1 MLQGISKLLTGDLL
15 KALCDMGH
23 GDELVIADAN
33 YPGESVAK
41 RLIRC
46 PGVSGTDLLRAIAP
60 LIPLDAYNPTPA
72 LVMQLTDSDRAKGMP
87 NPAIWG
93 EYEAILR
100 QNYGADTRV
109 NTIERYA
116 FYERAKA
123 AYLVIQTG
131 EERIYGNLLL
141 AKGVIA

>member
-33 YPGESVAK
+33 FPGETVAR

-60 LIPLDAYNPTPA
+60 LIPLDAYSPAPA

-87 NPAIWG
+87 DPAIWG

-100 QNYGADTRV
+100 EHYGADTRV

-116 FYERAKA
+116 FYERARS

>member
-33 YPGESVAK
+33 FPGESVAK

-60 LIPLDAYNPTPA
+60 LIPLDAYNPAPA

-87 NPAIWG
+87 DPAIWG

-123 AYLVIQTG
+123 AHLVIQTG

>member
-33 YPGESVAK
+33 FPGESVAK

-60 LIPLDAYNPTPA
+60 LIPLDAYNPAPA
-72 LVMQLTDSDRAKGMP
+72 LVMQLTDGDRAKGMP
-87 NPAIWG
+87 DPAIWG

-100 QNYGADTRV
+100 QNYGADTCV

>member
-33 YPGESVAK
+33 FPGESVAR

-46 PGVSGTDLLRAIAP
+46 PGISGTDLLRAIAP
-60 LIPLDAYNPTPA
+60 LIPLDAYSPAPA

-87 NPAIWG
+87 DPAIWG

>member
-33 YPGESVAK
+33 FPGERVAR
-41 RLIRC
+41 RLIRL
-46 PGVSGTDLLRAIAP
+46 PGISGTELLRAIAP
-60 LIPLDAYNPTPA
+60 LIPLDAYSPA

-87 NPAIWG
+87 DPAIWG
-93 EYEAILR
+93 EYEYILR
-100 QNYGADTRV
+100 QHYGADTRV
-109 NTIERYA
+109 NTIERYS

>member
-33 YPGESVAK
+33 FPGERVAR
-41 RLIRC
+41 RLIRL
-46 PGVSGTDLLRAIAP
+46 PGISGTELLRAIAP
-60 LIPLDAYNPTPA
+60 LIPLDAYSPAPA

-87 NPAIWG
+87 DPAIWG

-100 QNYGADTRV
+100 EHYGEDTRV
-109 NTIERYA
+109 DTIERQA
-116 FYERAKA
+116 FYERAKT

>member
-33 YPGESVAK
+33 FPGESVAK

-46 PGVSGTDLLRAIAP
+46 PGISGTDLLRAIAP
-60 LIPLDAYNPTPA
+60 LIPLDAYSPAPA

-87 NPAIWG
+87 DPAIWG

-100 QNYGADTRV
+100 QHYGADTRV

>member
-33 YPGESVAK
+33 FPGESVAK

-60 LIPLDAYNPTPA
+60 LIPLDAYSPAPA
-72 LVMQLTDSDRAKGMP
+72 LVMQLTDSDRAKRMP
-87 NPAIWG
+87 DPAIWG

-100 QNYGADTRV
+100 EHYGADTRV

-116 FYERAKA
+116 FYERAKS

>member
-33 YPGESVAK
+33 FPGERVAR
-41 RLIRC
+41 RLIRL
-46 PGVSGTDLLRAIAP
+46 PGISGTELLRAIAP
-60 LIPLDAYNPTPA
+60 LIPLDAYSPAPA

-87 NPAIWG
+87 DPAIWG

-100 QNYGADTRV
+100 EHYGEDTRV
-109 NTIERYA
+109 DTTERQA
-116 FYERAKA
+116 FYERAKT

>member
-33 YPGESVAK
+33 FPGESVAK

-46 PGVSGTDLLRAIAP
+46 PGISGTDLLRAIAP
-60 LIPLDAYNPTPA
+60 LIPLDAYSPAPA

-87 NPAIWG
+87 DPAIWG

>member
-33 YPGESVAK
+33 FPRERVAR
-41 RLIRC
+41 RLIRL
-46 PGVSGTDLLRAIAP
+46 PGISGTDILRAIAP
-60 LIPLDAYNPTPA
+60 LIPLDAYSPAPA

-87 NPAIWG
+87 DPVIWG

-100 QNYGADTRV
+100 EHYGEDTRV
-109 NTIERYA
+109 DTIERQA
-116 FYERAKA
+116 FYERAKT

>member
-33 YPGESVAK
+33 FPGERVAR
-41 RLIRC
+41 RLIRL
-46 PGVSGTDLLRAIAP
+46 PGISGTELLRAIAP
-60 LIPLDAYNPTPA
+60 LIPLDAYSPAPA
-72 LVMQLTDSDRAKGMP
+72 LVMHLTDSDRAKGMP
-87 NPAIWG
+87 DPAIWG

-100 QNYGADTRV
+100 EHYGEDTRV
-109 NTIERYA
+109 DTIERQA
-116 FYERAKA
+116 FYKRAKT

>member
-33 YPGESVAK
+33 FPGERIAR
-41 RLIRC
+41 RLIRL
-46 PGVSGTDLLRAIAP
+46 PGVSGTELLRAIAP
-60 LIPLDAYNPTPA
+60 LIPLDSYSPAPA

-87 NPAIWG
+87 DPAIWG

>member
-33 YPGESVAK
+33 FPGERVAR
-41 RLIRC
+41 RLIRL
-46 PGVSGTDLLRAIAP
+46 PGISGTELLRAIAP
-60 LIPLDAYNPTPA
+60 LIPLDAYSPAPA

-87 NPAIWG
+87 DPAIWG

-100 QNYGADTRV
+100 EHYGADTRV

-116 FYERAKA
+116 FYERAKS

>member
-33 YPGESVAK
+33 FPGERVAR
-41 RLIRC
+41 RLIRL
-46 PGVSGTDLLRAIAP
+46 PGISGTELLRAIAP
-60 LIPLDAYNPTPA
+60 LIPLDAYSPAPA
-72 LVMQLTDSDRAKGMP
+72 LVMQLTDGDRAKGMP
-87 NPAIWG
+87 DPAIWG

-100 QNYGADTRV
+100 EHYGEDTRV
-109 NTIERYA
+109 DTIERQA
-116 FYERAKA
+116 FYERAKT